1 MPLNIP
7 TGSTDNISFGP
18 AKLKMNVFSGASGAT
33 PTTDVGFIGEDGVT
47 VEMTSEKRN
56 IVQGNPQL
64 INFSFATAQSAM
76 INFTS
81 IEWNFES
88 FRLAIGAGT
97 TSGNYATTVG
107 QQTGQ
112 AGSPYNAAVTGEF
125 FSFGGNPLN
134 TFVCMSLEHQMAV
147 TGDTLYAHIWKAQSE
162 SGFSLPFGQEEH
174 QFEFSFQA
182 IRATTDWAGT
192 ALPFDQQLMKLVRL
206 PGVTQYG

>member
-18 AKLKMNVFSGASGAT
+18 ARIKMDVWSDAVGST

-64 INFSFATAQSAM
+64 VNFSFATAQSAM

-97 TSGNYATTVG
+97 TSGAYSTTIGQEIGNTDPEYAT
-107 QQTGQ
+107 
-112 AGSPYNAAVTGEF
+112 SITGEY

-134 TFVCMSLEHQMAV
+134 TFVAMSIEHEMAV

-162 SGFSLPFGQEEH
+162 SGFSLPFGSEEH

-182 IRATTDWAGT
+182 IRAITDWGGT
-192 ALPFDQQLMKLVRL
+192 DLPFDQQLMKLVRL
-206 PGVTQYG
+206 PGVNQYG

>member
-18 AKLKMNVFSGASGAT
+18 GVIKMTPFTGVSGTT

-47 VEMTSEKRN
+47 IEMNSEKRN

-76 INFTS
+76 VNFTS
-81 IEWNFES
+81 IEWNVES
-88 FRLAIGAGT
+88 FRLAIGAGST
-97 TSGNYATTVG
+97 GTYVTSPLENEGPAASGAT
-107 QQTGQ
+107 
-112 AGSPYNAAVTGEF
+112 ANADF

-134 TFVCMSLEHQMAV
+134 SFVCMSVHHQMAV

-162 SGFSLPFGQEEH
+162 SGFSLPFGSEEH

-182 IRATTDWAGT
+182 IRATTDWNGT
-192 ALPFDQQLMKLVRL
+192 DLPFDQQLMKLVRIA
-206 PGVTQYG
+206 GVNQYA

>member
-18 AKLKMNVFSGASGAT
+18 AKIKMDVFTGTNGVT
-33 PTTDVGFIGEDGVT
+33 PTSDVGFIGEDGVT
-47 VEMTSEKRN
+47 IEMTSEKRN

-64 INFSFATAQSAM
+64 INFSFATSQTAM

-97 TSGNYATTVG
+97 TGTYTTNIARESGVAAAAATTHD
-107 QQTGQ
+107 
-112 AGSPYNAAVTGEF
+112 VTAEY

-134 TFVCMSLEHQMAV
+134 TFVCMSIEHQMAV

-162 SGFSLPFGQEEH
+162 SGFSLPFGSEEH

-182 IRATTDWAGT
+182 IRAINDWGGT
-192 ALPFDQQLMKLVRL
+192 ELDFDQQLMKLVRM

>member
-18 AKLKMNVFSGASGAT
+18 GRIKMDVFTGSNGVT

-47 VEMTSEKRN
+47 IEMQSEKRN

-76 INFTS
+76 VNFTS
-81 IEWNFES
+81 IEHDMEN

-97 TSGNYATTVG
+97 TGPTTTSVFDNEGGVASPATTVSG
-107 QQTGQ
+107 
-112 AGSPYNAAVTGEF
+112 NADF

-134 TFVCMSLEHQMAV
+134 TFVCMSIHHQMAV

-162 SGFSLPFGQEEH
+162 SGFSLPFGSEEH

-182 IRATTDWAGT
+182 IRAVTDWGGT

-206 PGVTQYG
+206 AGNNQYN